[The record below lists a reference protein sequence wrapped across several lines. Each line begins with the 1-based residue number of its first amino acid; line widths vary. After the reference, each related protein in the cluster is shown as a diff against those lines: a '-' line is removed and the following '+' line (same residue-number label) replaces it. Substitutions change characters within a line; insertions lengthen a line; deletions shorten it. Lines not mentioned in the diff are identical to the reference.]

1 MARMGQKVQRTQGR
15 ALASLTVT
23 DDLVQRLFPNEPSK
37 PVMKTDTLPGP
48 KSLRILKRLDSY
60 QDPRAAFFIQDVE
73 HSVGNYI
80 ADADGNRLL
89 DTYCQ
94 IASIAVGYNNPNL
107 LKAARSDKWARAL
120 VNRPALGVFPSSD
133 WVDALEKSM
142 IRVMPHGLSQV
153 FTAMCG
159 SCANEIAFKAAFMYQ
174 RQKQRGNGTDFSS
187 EELESCM
194 KNEMPGSFDASILSF
209 SHAFHGRT
217 LGTLSAT
224 RSKPIHKLDIPA
236 MHWPRAP
243 FPRLKYPLEKHLE
256 DNQKEEER
264 CLEEMTR
271 LIKTWET
278 PVAAVIVE
286 PIQGEGGDNQ
296 ASPAFFQKMR
306 EITKELG
313 VLMIVD
319 EVQSGVGATG
329 KFWAHEW
336 WKLPSPPDIV
346 TFSKKMQAAG
356 FYHNLPLRPSQT
368 YRNFNTWM
376 VRLFSFFMINSVI
389 FILLEITGRSCE
401 SVPS

>member
-1 MARMGQKVQRTQGR
+1 MLTKMTLLMKRLPWINRR
-15 ALASLTVT
+15 AVGTMTVT
-23 DDLVQRLFPNEPSK
+23 DDVVQKLFPNEPVQPK
-37 PVMKTDTLPGP
+37 MTTETLPGP
-48 KSLRILKRLDSY
+48 KSLQILKRLDKY
-60 QDPRAAFFIQDVE
+60 QDPRAAFFIQDIQA
-73 HSVGNYI
+73 SLGNYI
-80 ADADGNRLL
+80 ADVDGNKLL

-107 LKAARSDKWARAL
+107 LKAAKSDKWARAL

-133 WVDALEKSM
+133 WVEALENSL
-142 IRVMPHGLSQV
+142 IRVKPEGLSQV

-174 RQKQRGNGTDFSS
+174 RQKQRGDRADFSM

-194 KNEMPGSFDASILSF
+194 KNETPGSFQASILSF

-236 MHWPRAP
+236 MHWPKAP
-243 FPRLKYPLEKHLE
+243 FPRLKYPLEEHAE
-256 DNQKEEER
+256 ENRKEEEK

-296 ASPAFFQKMR
+296 ASPNFFQKMR
-306 EITKELG
+306 RITKELG

-319 EVQSGVGATG
+319 EVQTGVGATG
-329 KFWAHEW
+329 RFWAHEW
-336 WKLPSPPDIV
+336 WNLRSPPDMV

-356 FYHNLPLRPSQT
+356 FYHNLPLRPSQS

-376 VRLFSFFMINSVI
+376 VRLHSLVFLQRVI
-389 FILLEITGRSCE
+389 DSNIYL
-401 SVPS
+401 